1 MSIDTKKAK
10 KVVVKGAKTGHKVP
24 KYEQRETDAA
34 IDAPKPTSKGG
45 K

>member
-10 KVVVKGAKTGHKVP
+10 KVVVKGAKAGHKVP
-24 KYEQRETDAA
+24 KYEQRETDSAP
-34 IDAPKPTSKGG
+34 IAPKTAQKGG

>member
-10 KVVVKGAKTGHKVP
+10 KLVEKGAKTGHKVP
-24 KYEQRETDAA
+24 KYEQRETDSAPV
-34 IDAPKPTSKGG
+34 APKPASKGG

>member
-10 KVVVKGAKTGHKVP
+10 KVVAKGAKTGHKVP

-34 IDAPKPTSKGG
+34 ADATKVASKGG